1 MKPMILLLAAGLAA
15 QTPAPQTI
23 CGQRISRPDA
33 DITVACID
41 WQALARI
48 GVPVPVG
55 WTMSTQVLV
64 QMKTPAD
71 VVRVEVANET
81 TGDVQYSDVV
91 TDAYGQRVAMVQF
104 QGSTFQTLNVRTFT
118 ENK

>member
-1 MKPMILLLAAGLAA
+1 MKPMILLLAATLAA

-41 WQALARI
+41 WQALSRL
-48 GVPVPVG
+48 GVPVPPN
-55 WTMSTQVLV
+55 WTTATQVLV
-64 QMKTPAD
+64 HVKSTAD
-71 VVRVEVANET
+71 AVRVEVTNDT

-91 TDAYGQRVAMVQF
+91 KDAYGQRVAMVQF
-104 QGSTFQTLNVRTFT
+104 TGSEFKTLNVRTFT

>member
-1 MKPMILLLAAGLAA
+1 MKPMILLLAATLAA

-33 DITVACID
+33 DISVACID

-48 GVPVPVG
+48 GVPVPPN
-55 WTMSTQVLV
+55 WTTATQVLV
-64 QMKTPAD
+64 HVKSNAD
-71 VVRVEVANET
+71 AVRVEVANDA

-104 QGSTFQTLNVRTFT
+104 QGSTFQTLNVRTYS
-118 ENK
+118 ENR